1 MISAGLQNW
10 QAANGFRQENDCVYG
25 VYNGV
30 GFSAANEDGGKLFTF
45 MLSGADAAFDKI
57 EDMLAS
63 SPQLRD
69 VQVGDVENYLA
80 LFIEENGRE
89 TSDKVMTA
97 LLDFVLNNARAC
109 GFSVPRVCV
118 KCGAPANKRTF
129 YNNMVQPMCA
139 ECNETQRT
147 AARAAAR
154 RQAAAPAA
162 QQESLLPKKSGYNP
176 EDDDTYDE
184 YAAAAVAAAVTAP
197 RTQPSR
203 PQPQRPAPQ
212 ADEGF
217 GGGSPVPMSF
227 GPDVVDEG
235 SGGKGFFGA
244 LLGAIGGLVPLY
256 ALVLAADFKMLI
268 LSTLSGVCALLG
280 YIAFG
285 GLKKKNTAISTVLI
299 LSELFSILSFAFINI
314 IGGMGEGLDFSA
326 ALSESLFAG
335 YVDYI
340 NIALAVVGPFF
351 GVAITIDKLAEYL
364 KK

>member
-10 QAANGFRQENDCVYG
+10 QSANGFRQENDCVYG

-45 MLSGADAAFDKI
+45 MLSGSDAAFDKI
-57 EDMLAS
+57 EDMLSANA
-63 SPQLRD
+63 QLRE

-89 TSDKVMTA
+89 TSAQVMTA

-139 ECNETQRT
+139 ECNETQR
-147 AARAAAR
+147 AIARSAAR
-154 RQAAAPAA
+154 RQAAA
-162 QQESLLPKKSGYNP
+162 QQQDSLVPKKSGYNP
-176 EDDDTYDE
+176 EEDDTYDE

-212 ADEGF
+212 ANEGF
-217 GGGSPVPMSF
+217 GGSSVPLSF

-235 SGGKGFFGA
+235 SGAKGFFGA
-244 LLGAIGGLVPLY
+244 LLGAIAGLVPLY

-268 LSTLSGVCALLG
+268 LSTLSGVLALLG

-299 LSELFSILSFAFINI
+299 LSELFSLLSFAFINI
-314 IGGMGEGLDFSA
+314 IGGMGTGLDFSA
-326 ALSESLFAG
+326 ALSESLFTG
-335 YVDYI
+335 IVDYI
-340 NIALAVVGPFF
+340 NAALAVVGPLF
-351 GVAITIDKLAEYL
+351 GVAITIDKLADYL

>member
-10 QAANGFRQENDCVYG
+10 QTANGFRQENDCVYG
-25 VYNGV
+25 VYNGM

-57 EDMLAS
+57 EDMLAA
-63 SPQLRD
+63 SPQLRE

-80 LFIEENGRE
+80 LFIEEKGNE
-89 TSDKVMTA
+89 TSAQVMTA
-97 LLDFVLNNARAC
+97 LLDFVLNNARSC

-139 ECNETQRT
+139 ECNETQR
-147 AARAAAR
+147 AVSRAAAR
-154 RQAAAPAA
+154 RQAAAPAS
-162 QQESLLPKKSGYNP
+162 QQDSLLPKKSGYNP

-184 YAAAAVAAAVTAP
+184 YAAKAVAAAVTAP

-203 PQPQRPAPQ
+203 PQRPMPQQ
-212 ADEGF
+212 NEDF
-217 GGGSPVPMSF
+217 SGSPVPMSF

-235 SGGKGFFGA
+235 SGAKGFFGA

-285 GLKKKNTAISTVLI
+285 GIKKKNTAISTVLI
-299 LSELFSILSFAFINI
+299 LSELFAILSFAFINI

-340 NIALAVVGPFF
+340 NIALAVVGPLF
-351 GVAITIDKLAEYL
+351 GVAITIDKLADYL

>member
-45 MLSGADAAFDKI
+45 MLSGPDAAFDKI
-57 EDMLAS
+57 EDMLAAS
-63 SPQLRD
+63 AQLRD

-89 TSDKVMTA
+89 TSAQVMSA

-139 ECNETQRT
+139 ECNETQRAIARS
-147 AARAAAR
+147 AARK
-154 RQAAAPAA
+154 QAAAP
-162 QQESLLPKKSGYNP
+162 QQDSIVPKKSGYNP
-176 EDDDTYDE
+176 DEDDTYDE

-203 PQPQRPAPQ
+203 PQRSMPQEN
-212 ADEGF
+212 EGF
-217 GGGSPVPMSF
+217 GGGSSVPLSF
-227 GPDVVDEG
+227 GPDVIDEG
-235 SGGKGFFGA
+235 SGAKGFFGA

-256 ALVLAADFKMLI
+256 ALVIAADFKMLI

-285 GLKKKNTAISTVLI
+285 GIKKKNTAIATVLV
-299 LSELFSILSFAFINI
+299 LAELFSIISFAFINI
-314 IGGMGEGLDFSA
+314 IGGMGTGLDFSA
-326 ALSESLFAG
+326 ALSESLFTG
-335 YVDYI
+335 VVDYI